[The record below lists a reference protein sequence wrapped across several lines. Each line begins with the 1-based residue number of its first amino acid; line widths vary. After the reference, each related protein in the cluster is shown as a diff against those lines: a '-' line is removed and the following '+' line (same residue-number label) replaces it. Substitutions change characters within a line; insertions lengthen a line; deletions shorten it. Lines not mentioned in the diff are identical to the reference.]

1 MGKLATQLTRL
12 TLGVVVGATLILQV
26 AFAEQDIHRGG
37 ALIIGVD
44 ADFPTFD
51 PLHMG
56 ALVERS
62 VAQAFYETLFRLND
76 KGELEP
82 FLAESYTVSDNGL
95 IYTIKLRE
103 GIRFHDASDFNAQ
116 AVVTNFSRLLDPRN
130 GCRCLSEISAV
141 TEVTALDDYE
151 VQFIL
156 REANASLPAVLA
168 DVSGMQ
174 LSPAAL
180 ARSDFAT
187 RPVGT
192 GPFRF
197 VSWNRGVAL
206 RVERNPDYW
215 RPGLPYLDT
224 ITYRPIADNQTRMAS
239 VLAGDIHIATVAAP
253 EDVAAVRRGRHL
265 NLQAIEAPGLGT
277 NFVMFNRSRPPFDD
291 IRVIQALVAAT
302 DRETINKAINRDVL
316 PLANNP
322 FGAGLFG
329 GQIENRHPAYD
340 PQRAKALL
348 ADYGKPVSFTIT
360 VNASPVAVRQALVLQ
375 QMWKRVGVTVGIE
388 QLEQRQLVIQALN
401 GGFDSM
407 LFRWSGRA
415 DPDLNSYQFFHS
427 GSSSNYTHYS
437 NAKLDGL
444 LERGRSTLDQQQ
456 RIAIYKEVGELLA
469 WEGPYLFLSS
479 ANYFFIAHNRVKNLI
494 PLAGG
499 VPQVDQ
505 VWMEKK

>member
-1 MGKLATQLTRL
+1 MGKLIKSIA
-12 TLGVVVGATLILQV
+12 
-26 AFAEQDIHRGG
+26 AFVLAASAVFAHGETENVQRGG
-37 ALIIGVD
+37 TLIIGVD

-62 VAQAFYETLFRLND
+62 VAQAFYETLFRLNEQ
-76 KGELEP
+76 GELEP
-82 FLAESYTVSDNGL
+82 FLADSYSVNNDGL
-95 IYTIKLRE
+95 IYSIKLRE
-103 GIRFHDASDFNAQ
+103 GIKFHDGTDFNAH
-116 AVVTNFSRLLDPRN
+116 AVVTNFSRLLDPAN

-141 TEVTALDDYE
+141 KEVKALDDYQ
-151 VQFIL
+151 VQFVL
-156 REANASLPAVLA
+156 HESNASLPAVLA

-180 ARSDFAT
+180 ARGDFAT

-215 RPGLPYLDT
+215 QPGLPYLDGV
-224 ITYRPIADNQTRMAS
+224 TYRPIADNQTRMAS

-265 NLQAIEAPGLGT
+265 NLQVIEASGLGT
-277 NFVMFNRSRPPFDD
+277 NFVMFNRKRPPFDD
-291 IRVIQALVAAT
+291 VRVIQALIAAT

-316 PLANNP
+316 PLASNP

-329 GQIENRHPAYD
+329 GQIENSYPAYD
-340 PQRAKALL
+340 PERAKELL
-348 ADYGKPVSFTIT
+348 QAYGKPVSFKIT
-360 VNASPVAVRQALVLQ
+360 VNASPAAVRQALVLQ
-375 QMWKRVGVTVGIE
+375 QMWRRVGVTVSIE

-401 GGFDSM
+401 SGFDAM

-415 DPDLNSYQFFHS
+415 DPDLNTYQFFHS
-427 GSSSNYTHYS
+427 TSSSNYTGFSH
-437 NAKLDGL
+437 NKVDEL
-444 LERGRSTLDQQQ
+444 LEKGRRTVDHQE
-456 RIAIYKEVGELLA
+456 RIAIYSELGELLA
-469 WEGPYLFLSS
+469 WEGPYLFLTS
-479 ANYFFIAHNRVKNLI
+479 ANYFFITHTRVKNLV
-494 PLAGG
+494 PVPGG
-499 VPQVDQ
+499 VPQVDR
-505 VWMEKK
+505 VWLGKR